1 MRVIISERKIEIA
14 LRSEF
19 MNIWM
24 KYVKAKAIGVD
35 SFIRIYFR
43 LAVYSQIELILA
55 VIYLYI
61 FRATF
66 EYSWL
71 IYSLKIL
78 RNVDSFLLYI
88 WS

>member
-19 MNIWM
+19 VSIWM

-35 SFIRIYFR
+35 SFIRIDFR

-66 EYSWL
+66 EYS
-71 IYSLKIL
+71 
-78 RNVDSFLLYI
+78 
-88 WS
+88 

>member
-1 MRVIISERKIEIA
+1 MGAIISQWKIEIA

-19 MNIWM
+19 VNIRM
-24 KYVKAKAIGVD
+24 KYIKAKAIGVD

-71 IYSLKIL
+71 IYSLKIF
-78 RNVDSFLLYI
+78 RNVVSFLL
-88 WS
+88 